1 MLNLLIIDKDVNHSM
16 KLLNEFSKNAE
27 IKVYNVT
34 STLLDGI
41 KLLNTGIIDI
51 TIINLNCTIDEI
63 TNAFKLISK
72 SYIEK
77 YNKSMIV
84 LSSKVSKLTSNDFV
98 YSFIDDTEDISKI
111 YIKTCEIVE
120 NKFYKINKIDLLT
133 KINKELEYIGYNMS
147 YNGTKYLSECI
158 ALIYSSHD
166 YSENLNKNIYPVIAK
181 KYNKTINNVKCSIT
195 CATTSMFYDCDETRL
210 KNYFNFYTVIKPK
223 PKVVIYTILNKIY
236 NIKC

>member
-16 KLLNEFSKNAE
+16 KLLNEFSKNSE

-34 STLLDGI
+34 DTLLDGI

-51 TIINLNCTIDEI
+51 TIINIDCTIDEI
-63 TNAFKLISK
+63 TNSFKLISK

-77 YNKSMIV
+77 YKKSMIV
-84 LSSKVSKLTSNDFV
+84 LCSSLNELDSNDFV
-98 YSFIDDTEDISKI
+98 YSFLKDTENISKI
-111 YIKTCEIVE
+111 YMKTCEIVE
-120 NKFYKINKIDLLT
+120 NRFYKINRFDLIA

-147 YNGTKYLSECI
+147 YTGTKYLSESI
-158 ALIYSSHD
+158 ALIYSNHD
-166 YSENLNKNIYPVIAK
+166 YSENLNKNIYPIIAK
-181 KYNKTINNVKCSIT
+181 KYNKTVNNIKCSIT

-210 KNYFNFYTVIKPK
+210 KNYFNFYTIIKPK

-236 NIKC
+236 NY

>member
-1 MLNLLIIDKDVNHSM
+1 MLNLLIIDKNVNHSM
-16 KLLNEFSKNAE
+16 KLLNEFSKNNE

-34 STLLDGI
+34 NTLLDGI

-51 TIINLNCTIDEI
+51 TIINLDCTINEI
-63 TNAFKLISK
+63 TNSFKLISK
-72 SYIEK
+72 SYVEK
-77 YNKSMIV
+77 YKKSMIV
-84 LSSKVSKLTSNDFV
+84 LSNDASQLGSSDFV
-98 YSFIDDTEDISKI
+98 HSFLKDTEDISKI

-120 NKFYKINKIDLLT
+120 NKFYKINEFDLLA

-147 YNGTKYLSECI
+147 YTGTKYLSECI
-158 ALIYSSHD
+158 ALIYSNHD

-181 KYNKTINNVKCSIT
+181 KYNKTVNNVKCSIT

-210 KNYFNFYTVIKPK
+210 KNYFNFYTIIKPK